1 MNSKFVIFQTP
12 DGEQA
17 VIFPSETFFHDEMAS
32 HFSTFEVV
40 SAGFVSI
47 DSYGK
52 IKCSGKST
60 SLNIHSRGED
70 DEIIIQRQLRER
82 KDK

>member
-1 MNSKFVIFQTP
+1 VKSKFVIFQTP

-32 HFSTFEVV
+32 HFSTYEVV

-47 DSYGK
+47 NQDGK
-52 IKCSGKST
+52 IECSGRST
-60 SLNIHSRGED
+60 SLDIESRGED
-70 DEIIIQRQLRER
+70 DEIIIERQLRER
-82 KDK
+82 RGK

>member
-1 MNSKFVIFQTP
+1 MNSKYVIFQTP

-17 VIFPSETFFHDEMAS
+17 VIFPSETIFHDEMAS

-40 SAGFVSI
+40 SAGFVGI
-47 DSYGK
+47 DQNGK

-60 SLNIHSRGED
+60 SLDVGSRGED
-70 DEIIIQRQLRER
+70 DEIIIQRQLMENTG
-82 KDK
+82 K

>member
-1 MNSKFVIFQTP
+1 MNSKYVIFQTP

-17 VIFPSETFFHDEMAS
+17 VIFPSETIFHDEMAS
-32 HFSTFEVV
+32 HFSTYEVV

-47 DSYGK
+47 DQEGK
-52 IKCSGKST
+52 IECSGRST
-60 SLNIHSRGED
+60 SLNIESRGED